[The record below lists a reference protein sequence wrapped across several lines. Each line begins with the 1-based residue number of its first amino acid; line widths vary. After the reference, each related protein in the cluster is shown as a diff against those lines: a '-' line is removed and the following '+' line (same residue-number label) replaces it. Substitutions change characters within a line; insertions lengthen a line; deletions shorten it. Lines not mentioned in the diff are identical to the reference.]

1 MTAND
6 TVILDD
12 LTTGYRT
19 GRSVKMVSSGIS
31 ARLRGGELT
40 CLLGPNGAGKSTLL
54 RTLTGFNPP
63 LNGKVMMMGREIG
76 SYRAS
81 ELARVVSVVL
91 TERVK
96 LAGMSVEEL
105 VGMGRAPYTGFWG
118 SLKGD
123 DRRIVRNAL
132 ELVGAAE
139 MADRA
144 IRTLSDGER
153 QKVMI
158 AKALAQQT
166 PVILLDEPT
175 AFLDYPSKV
184 EIMRLLHSLARREN
198 KTIFL
203 STHDVELALR
213 IADTIWLIDK
223 AQGVTSGTP
232 EDLAVD
238 GSIAR
243 YIERPGIEF
252 MPAEGIF
259 TISTAE
265 DGVPVHLTGD
275 PAAMRIASRGLQRAG
290 FRPTGQG
297 PAISA
302 TRAGYTLEGIHF
314 PTLAS
319 LINEL
324 RHKES

>member
-1 MTAND
+1 MTDRD
-6 TVILDD
+6 TVTLDN

-19 GRSVKMVSSGIS
+19 GRTVRVVSSGIS
-31 ARLRGGELT
+31 ARLHAGELT

-63 LNGKVMMMGREIG
+63 LGGTVTMMGREIG
-76 SYRAS
+76 SYRPS
-81 ELARVVSVVL
+81 ELARMVSVVL

-123 DRRIVRNAL
+123 DRRIVRSAL
-132 ELVGAAE
+132 QLVGVDA
-139 MADRA
+139 MADRP

-184 EIMRLLHSLARREN
+184 EIMRLLHSLARQEG

-213 IADTIWLIDK
+213 IADTVWLIDRT
-223 AQGVTSGTP
+223 QGVTSGTP

-252 MPAEGIF
+252 LPSEGIF
-259 TISTAE
+259 TILTDSE
-265 DGVPVHLTGD
+265 GEPVALTGD
-275 PAAMRIASRGLQRAG
+275 PAAVKIASRGLRRAG
-290 FRPTGQG
+290 FIPAGTG
-297 PAISA
+297 PAITA
-302 TRAGYTLEGIHF
+302 TGTGYTLGSSHF
-314 PTLAS
+314 PTLRD
-319 LINEL
+319 LIHAL
-324 RHKES
+324 RATQG